1 MHLHE
6 IWLKD
11 LLVFLFAAGLVVPLL
26 RLFHVPA
33 VLGFLLAGIAL
44 GPWGT
49 GMLADTWPV
58 LSFVSITEPATA
70 QPFAELGILFLLFLL
85 GLELSFDRLWTLRR
99 IVLGAGGIQALVSA
113 VVIAAAVVAWGFSPP
128 AAIAVGLAMALSST
142 AIVMQVLVEERRA
155 AAPVGRAALAVLL
168 FQDILVAP
176 ILILVGFLGRE
187 GASLGAALFEAIW
200 QGAIALALIVA
211 IGRFFLRDAFGIA
224 ARAGGRDFLMGIT
237 LLTVVGGAVITAG
250 AGLSLALGAF
260 LAGLLL
266 GETEFKH
273 QTEVDLE
280 PFKGLLLGLF
290 FMTVGMALDLET
302 VWNELWLVVAG
313 LIVLLVVKGLIAWG
327 ALRLV
332 AGDGALAIEA
342 AFMLAPAGE
351 FAFVV
356 ISAALAAGV
365 IGGEIATAVTAIAGL
380 SMLVTPLMAR
390 AGRTLA
396 ARLAP
401 RDGEAELEDLSGL
414 SGHVVIAGFGRVGH
428 AIARI
433 LESEGTD
440 IVALERNAALVARE
454 RRQGGNVFVGDAARP
469 EILERAGARG
479 ASLFVVTIDD
489 PESAEAMV
497 HAIRRLR
504 PEAPLLVRAR
514 DADHARR
521 LMAVGASFVIP
532 DAIEAGL
539 QLAGRALEE
548 FGYPGETVRD
558 RIAAERDAEYRRATE

>member
-266 GETEFKH
+266 GPYR
-273 QTEVDLE
+273 VVLDS
-280 PFKGLLLGLF
+280 LLASLSLPPLGP
-290 FMTVGMALDLET
+290 V
-302 VWNELWLVVAG
+302 N
-313 LIVLLVVKGLIAWG
+313 I
-327 ALRLV
+327 
-332 AGDGALAIEA
+332 
-342 AFMLAPAGE
+342 
-351 FAFVV
+351 
-356 ISAALAAGV
+356 
-365 IGGEIATAVTAIAGL
+365 
-380 SMLVTPLMAR
+380 
-390 AGRTLA
+390 RTLS
-396 ARLAP
+396 P
-401 RDGEAELEDLSGL
+401 
-414 SGHVVIAGFGRVGH
+414 
-428 AIARI
+428 
-433 LESEGTD
+433 
-440 IVALERNAALVARE
+440 
-454 RRQGGNVFVGDAARP
+454 
-469 EILERAGARG
+469 
-479 ASLFVVTIDD
+479 
-489 PESAEAMV
+489 
-497 HAIRRLR
+497 
-504 PEAPLLVRAR
+504 
-514 DADHARR
+514 
-521 LMAVGASFVIP
+521 
-532 DAIEAGL
+532 
-539 QLAGRALEE
+539 
-548 FGYPGETVRD
+548 
-558 RIAAERDAEYRRATE
+558 

>member
-401 RDGEAELEDLSGL
+401 PDGEAELEDLSGL

-440 IVALERNAALVARE
+440 IVALERETDGLLAEIIGR
-454 RRQGGNVFVGDAARP
+454 GN
-469 EILERAGARG
+469 
-479 ASLFVVTIDD
+479 
-489 PESAEAMV
+489 
-497 HAIRRLR
+497 
-504 PEAPLLVRAR
+504 
-514 DADHARR
+514 
-521 LMAVGASFVIP
+521 
-532 DAIEAGL
+532 
-539 QLAGRALEE
+539 
-548 FGYPGETVRD
+548 
-558 RIAAERDAEYRRATE
+558 